1 MAQKKN
7 DRTILV
13 TGATGRQ
20 GGAVVAQLYA
30 KNFPVRALTRNP
42 DKPQARHL
50 VGHGTEAVRADLN
63 DPDSLGRAVDGVYGV
78 FSVQTPAEHGSAVE
92 VRQGINLAD
101 AAKRARVSH
110 FVYSSVASA
119 DQNTGIPHF
128 DSKARIEDHIRGT
141 GLRFTIFRPVF
152 FMENL
157 LGMRERIEQG
167 VLALPL
173 KPETRLQMIAVDD
186 IGAFVAMAFERPGHW
201 QNRIFEIAGDEV
213 SMTELAASLSRINA
227 HDVRYEQ
234 VPWDEFEQIAG
245 GEMTAMYRWFEAIG
259 YHADIPSV
267 RGEYSKLSSLERWL
281 QSKWRKAFTA

>member
-1 MAQKKN
+1 MAHKKN

-20 GGAVVAQLYA
+20 GGAVTAQLHA
-30 KNFPVRALTRNP
+30 KHFPVRALIRNP
-42 DKPQARHL
+42 DKPQARQL
-50 VGHGTEAVRADLN
+50 VGQGTEIVRGDMN
-63 DPDSLGRAVDGVYGV
+63 DADSLVRAVDGVYGV
-78 FSVQTPAEHGSAVE
+78 FAVQTPAEHGSAFE

-110 FVYSSVASA
+110 FVYSSVGSA

-128 DSKARIEDHIRGT
+128 DSKVRIEDHIRGT

-186 IGAFVAMAFERPGHW
+186 IGAFVALAFERAGHW

-213 SMTELAASLSRINA
+213 SMTELTASLSRIST
-227 HDVRYEQ
+227 HEVRYEQ
-234 VPWDEFEQIAG
+234 VPWDEFEQSAG
-245 GEMTAMYRWFEAIG
+245 GEMTAMYRWFDTVG
-259 YHADIPSV
+259 YHADISAV
-267 RGEYSKLSSLERWL
+267 RGEYPNLSSLERWL
-281 QSKWRKAFTA
+281 QSKWRRVFAA